1 VGILELIREPS
12 IDEGIIINNLL
23 LIIKHVRHL
32 YSSKGLILILVI
44 ISVINRTII
53 RLNPDELNRI
63 VDRIKPCDSNPKSG
77 DIL

>member
-1 VGILELIREPS
+1 VGILELIHEPS
-12 IDEGIIINNLL
+12 IDEGIIIDNLL

-32 YSSKGLILILVI
+32 YSSKGLILVLVV
-44 ISVINRTII
+44 ISIINRIII

-77 DIL
+77 DSL

>member
-1 VGILELIREPS
+1 MGILELIREPS

-23 LIIKHVRHL
+23 LIIKHVRHF

-44 ISVINRTII
+44 TFVINRII
-53 RLNPDELNRI
+53 IWLNPDELNRI
-63 VDRIKPCDSNPKSG
+63 VDRIKPCDLNPKSG